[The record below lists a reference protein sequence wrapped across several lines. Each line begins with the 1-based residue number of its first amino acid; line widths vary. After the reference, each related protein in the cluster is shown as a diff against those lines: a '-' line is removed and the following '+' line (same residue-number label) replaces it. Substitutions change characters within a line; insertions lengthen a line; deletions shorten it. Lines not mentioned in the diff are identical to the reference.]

1 MRPASILTVAAS
13 ALLSAGTANAAAA
26 APFRAGLNLPF
37 VVPRGGADADD
48 APSTNT
54 SLEDMMKTAGVDSSK
69 IDDLMK
75 SMPGGGEGM
84 PSVEESMAQMSE
96 MMNSPIFQEYMN
108 DPEKLEQSRKMI
120 LENEM
125 MKQMMGSMPGMED
138 ILNDPEKWRET
149 MQAAGEMYKN
159 MAAGGGMEGLA
170 GMMSG
175 MGGGAGGGMPG
186 LDELMGGAGTL
197 GGTEAL
203 DELSEAD

>member
-1 MRPASILTVAAS
+1 
-13 ALLSAGTANAAAA
+13 
-26 APFRAGLNLPF
+26 
-37 VVPRGGADADD
+37 
-48 APSTNT
+48 
-54 SLEDMMKTAGVDSSK
+54 
-69 IDDLMK
+69 
-75 SMPGGGEGM
+75 
-84 PSVEESMAQMSE
+84 
-96 MMNSPIFQEYMN
+96 MN